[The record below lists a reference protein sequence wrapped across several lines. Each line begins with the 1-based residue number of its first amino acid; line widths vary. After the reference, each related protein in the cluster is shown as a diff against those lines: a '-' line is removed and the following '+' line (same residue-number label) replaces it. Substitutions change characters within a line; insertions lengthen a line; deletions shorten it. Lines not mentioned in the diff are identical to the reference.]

1 MASSFNDAN
10 LASCLHSVGFEM
22 PRIHDTVPL
31 LYVDSVVEALTACLQ
46 GTGSGGLYCPRVGP
60 T

>member
-1 MASSFNDAN
+1 
-10 LASCLHSVGFEM
+10 M

-31 LYVDSVVEALTACLQ
+31 LDVDSVVEALTACLQ